1 MKNHDKIFEEEF
13 LPHADS
19 LTNFAYYLAQD
30 ENDVEDLVQDTFM
43 KAYKAASSYEEGTNS
58 KAWLFRIMKNT
69 FINEYKRK
77 QRRGKKVD
85 YEEIITYHDE
95 EDSPLTSYTDL
106 RTEIFGGMMGDEMM
120 NAINDLPIEYR
131 TILLLCYVEEF
142 QYEEL
147 AAIFDIPIG
156 TVRSRLARARGLLK
170 EKLKSYATSLGYGK
184 NLLENDVHTPNGII
198 EGGNE
203 K

>member
-19 LTNFAYYLAQD
+19 LTNFAFYLTQD
-30 ENDVEDLVQDTFM
+30 EDDVEDLVQDTLL
-43 KAYKAASSYEEGTNS
+43 KAYKAAGSYEEGTNS

-106 RTEIFGGMMGDEMM
+106 RTEIFGGMMGDEVMT
-120 NAINDLPIEYR
+120 AINDLPTEYR

-170 EKLKSYATSLGYGK
+170 EKLHGYASSLGYGK
-184 NLLENDVHTPNGII
+184 SNPDSTDTN
-198 EGGNE
+198 
-203 K
+203 

>member
-1 MKNHDKIFEEEF
+1 MTNQDKIFEEEF
-13 LPHADS
+13 FPHADA
-19 LTNFAYYLAQD
+19 LTNFAYYLTQD
-30 ENDVEDLVQDTFM
+30 ETDVEDLVQDTFL
-43 KAYKAASSYEEGTNS
+43 KAYKAAESYEKGTNS

-69 FINEYKRK
+69 FINDYKSK
-77 QRRGKKVD
+77 KRRGTKID

-106 RTEIFGGMMGDEMM
+106 RTEIFGNMMGDEVMT
-120 NAINDLPIEYR
+120 AINELPMDYR

-147 AAIFDIPIG
+147 AAIFEIPIG

-170 EKLKSYATSLGYGK
+170 QKLHTYANSMGFGK
-184 NLLENDVHTPNGII
+184 NTES
-198 EGGNE
+198 
-203 K
+203 

>member
-1 MKNHDKIFEEEF
+1 MKNHDKIFESEF
-13 LPHADS
+13 LPHADA
-19 LTNFAYYLAQD
+19 LTNFAYYLIQD
-30 ENDVEDLVQDTFM
+30 DTEAEDLVQDTFM
-43 KAYKAASSYEEGTNS
+43 KAFKAIESYEKGTNS

-77 QRRGKKVD
+77 KRQGKHID
-85 YEEIITYHDE
+85 YEEIKTFHDE

-106 RTEIFGGMMGDEMM
+106 RIELFTNMMGDEMM
-120 NAINDLPIEYR
+120 EAVNKLPVEYR

-170 EKLKSYATSLGYGK
+170 NELNTYASSLGYGK
-184 NLLENDVHTPNGII
+184 NT
-198 EGGNE
+198 EGVDE
-203 K
+203 

>member
-19 LTNFAYYLAQD
+19 LTNFAYYLVQD
-30 ENDVEDLVQDTFM
+30 ENDVEDLVQDTFL
-43 KAYKAASSYEEGTNS
+43 KAYRAAGSYEEGTNS

-69 FINEYKRK
+69 FINEYKRR

-85 YEEIITYHDE
+85 YEEIITFHDE

-106 RTEIFGGMMGDEMM
+106 RTEIFNSMMGDEMM
-120 NAINDLPIEYR
+120 KAINDLPVDYR

-147 AAIFDIPIG
+147 AAIFEIPIG

-170 EKLKSYATSLGYGK
+170 EKLKDYASSLGYGK
-184 NLLENDVHTPNGII
+184 ED
-198 EGGNE
+198 NE
-203 K
+203 DKVGEK

>member
-1 MKNHDKIFEEEF
+1 MKDHDKIFEQEF
-13 LPHADS
+13 LPHADA
-19 LTNFAYYLAQD
+19 LTNFAYYLTQD
-30 ENDVEDLVQDTFM
+30 ESDVEDLVQDTFM
-43 KAYKAASSYEEGTNS
+43 KAFKAIESYEKGTNS

-77 QRRGKKVD
+77 KRQGKHID
-85 YEEIITYHDE
+85 YEEIKTYHDE

-106 RTEIFGGMMGDEMM
+106 RTELFTSMMGDEMM
-120 NAINDLPIEYR
+120 YAVNKLPVEYR

-142 QYEEL
+142 QYDEL

-170 EKLKSYATSLGYGK
+170 KELQLYANDLGYG
-184 NLLENDVHTPNGII
+184 NNT
-198 EGGNE
+198 EGGDKDNLDL
-203 K
+203 

>member
-170 EKLKSYATSLGYGK
+170 EKLKSYATSLGYGR
-184 NLLENDVHTPNGII
+184 NLFENDVHN
-198 EGGNE
+198 EGGSE

>member
-1 MKNHDKIFEEEF
+1 MKSHDKIFEEEF
-13 LPHADS
+13 LPHADA
-19 LTNFAYYLAQD
+19 LTNFAYYLTQD
-30 ENDVEDLVQDTFM
+30 ENDVEDLVQDTLM
-43 KAYKAASSYEEGTNS
+43 KAYKAAGSYEEGTNS

-106 RTEIFGGMMGDEMM
+106 RTEIFGSMMGDEVMI
-120 NAINDLPIEYR
+120 AINDLPIEYR

-170 EKLKSYATSLGYGK
+170 EKLLPYASTMGYGK
-184 NLLENDVHTPNGII
+184 NQNPDKSE
-198 EGGNE
+198 
-203 K
+203 

>member
-1 MKNHDKIFEEEF
+1 MTNQDKIFEEEF
-13 LPHADS
+13 LPHADA
-19 LTNFAYYLAQD
+19 LTNFAYYLTQN
-30 ENDVEDLVQDTFM
+30 ETDVEDLVQDTFM
-43 KAYKAASSYEEGTNS
+43 KAFKAAESYEKGTNS

-77 QRRGKKVD
+77 KRHGQKID
-85 YEEIITYHDE
+85 YEEIVAFHDE

-106 RTEIFGGMMGDEMM
+106 RTEIFGSMMGDEVMT
-120 NAINDLPIEYR
+120 AINELSVDYR

-147 AAIFDIPIG
+147 AAIFEIPIG

-170 EKLKSYATSLGYGK
+170 DKLHLYATSMGFGK
-184 NLLENDVHTPNGII
+184 NP
-198 EGGNE
+198 
-203 K
+203 

>member
-1 MKNHDKIFEEEF
+1 MKNQEKIFEKEF
-13 LPHADS
+13 LPHADA
-19 LTNFAYYLAQD
+19 LTNFAFYLTQD
-30 ENDVEDLVQDTFM
+30 ESTVDDLVQDTLM
-43 KAYKAASSYEEGTNS
+43 KAFKAIESYEEGTNS

-77 QRRGKKVD
+77 QRRGRQVD
-85 YEEIITYHDE
+85 YEELATYHDE
-95 EDSPLTSYTDL
+95 EDSPLTSFTDL
-106 RTEIFGGMMGDEMM
+106 RTELFGNMMGDEMM
-120 NAINDLPIEYR
+120 TAINELPIDYR

-170 EKLKSYATSLGYGK
+170 EKLQSYAQSLGYDT
-184 NLLENDVHTPNGII
+184 ENDT
-198 EGGNE
+198 
-203 K
+203 

>member
-1 MKNHDKIFEEEF
+1 MKNQDKIFEEEF
-13 LPHADS
+13 LPHADA
-19 LTNFAYYLAQD
+19 LTNFAYYLSQD

-43 KAYKAASSYEEGTNS
+43 KAYKAATSYELGTNS
-58 KAWLFRIMKNT
+58 KAWLFKIMKNT

-77 QRRGKKVD
+77 QRSGKKID

-95 EDSPLTSYTDL
+95 EESSLTSYTDL
-106 RTEIFGGMMGDEMM
+106 RTELFGNMMGDEVT
-120 NAINDLPIEYR
+120 NAINELPIEYR
-131 TILLLCYVEEF
+131 TIMLLCYVEEF

-170 EKLKSYATSLGYGK
+170 EKLHNYASSLGYGK
-184 NLLENDVHTPNGII
+184 S
-198 EGGNE
+198 E
-203 K
+203 KE

>member
-1 MKNHDKIFEEEF
+1 MKSHDKIFEEEF
-13 LPHADS
+13 LPHADA
-19 LTNFAYYLAQD
+19 LTNFAYYLTQD
-30 ENDVEDLVQDTFM
+30 ENDVEDLVQDTLM
-43 KAYKAASSYEEGTNS
+43 KAYKAAGSYEEGTNS

-69 FINEYKRK
+69 FINEYKRR

-106 RTEIFGGMMGDEMM
+106 RTEIFGGMMGDEVMI
-120 NAINDLPIEYR
+120 AINDLPTEYR

-170 EKLKSYATSLGYGK
+170 DKLASYASSLGYGK
-184 NLLENDVHTPNGII
+184 NAHDT
-198 EGGNE
+198 EGDN
-203 K
+203 

>member
-19 LTNFAYYLAQD
+19 LTNFAYYLVQD
-30 ENDVEDLVQDTFM
+30 ENEVEDLVQDTFM
-43 KAYKAASSYEEGTNS
+43 KAYRAAGSYEEGTNS

-106 RTEIFGGMMGDEMM
+106 RTEIFGSMMGDEMM
-120 NAINDLPIEYR
+120 KAINDLPIDYR

-170 EKLKSYATSLGYGK
+170 EKLKTYASSLGYGK
-184 NLLENDVHTPNGII
+184 EDKNIIPNDPFGE
-198 EGGNE
+198 EGDNE
-203 K
+203 

>member
-1 MKNHDKIFEEEF
+1 MKDHDKIFEEEF

-19 LTNFAYYLAQD
+19 LTNFAYYLVQD
-30 ENDVEDLVQDTFM
+30 ESDVEDLVQDTFL
-43 KAYKAASSYEEGTNS
+43 KAYRAAGSYEEGTNS

-85 YEEIITYHDE
+85 YEEIITFHDE

-106 RTEIFGGMMGDEMM
+106 RTEIFNSMMGDEMM
-120 NAINDLPIEYR
+120 NAINDLPVDYR

-147 AAIFDIPIG
+147 AAIFEIPIG

-170 EKLKSYATSLGYGK
+170 EKLKDYASSLGYGK
-184 NLLENDVHTPNGII
+184 ED
-198 EGGNE
+198 NE
-203 K
+203 DKVGEK